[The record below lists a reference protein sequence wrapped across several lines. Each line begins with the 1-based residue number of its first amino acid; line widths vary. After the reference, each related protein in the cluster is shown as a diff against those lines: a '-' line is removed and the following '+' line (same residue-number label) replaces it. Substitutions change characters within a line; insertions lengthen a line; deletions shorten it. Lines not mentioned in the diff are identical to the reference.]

1 MVKKLYKHE
10 FLAWLRVLPIVYIIT
25 LSVAAVHRIIQFFEN
40 DTVYYGIIS
49 GSAIF
54 VYVIALLACAFTPI
68 IFGITRFYK
77 NLFTGEGYLT
87 FTLPVTPGNHLW
99 VKALTAVAFG
109 ILSTLV
115 GLLSVVI
122 ITAGDVLVEIWKA
135 AEYLL
140 KMIPQE
146 YAGHL
151 LGYGGEFLALL
162 LVSGFGTY
170 MLYYTCICIGQLSRK
185 NRVLAAVGVYFAF
198 YMISQVF
205 STVLGIVM
213 AILEET
219 GALESIYLWVE
230 RNALE
235 TVHIVL
241 GGSVVISLVWS
252 LVYWLICHTIIR
264 KKLNLE

>member
-1 MVKKLYKHE
+1 MVRKLYKHE

-25 LSVAAVHRIIQFFEN
+25 LSVAAVHRIIQCFEN
-40 DTVYYGIIS
+40 DTVYYSIIN

-54 VYVIALLACAFTPI
+54 VYVIALLACMFTPI

-77 NLFTGEGYLT
+77 NLFTGEGYLS

-99 VKALTAVAFG
+99 VKVLTAVAFSV
-109 ILSTLV
+109 LSCLV
-115 GLLSVVI
+115 WLLSVVI
-122 ITAGDVLVEIWKA
+122 ITAGDVLAEIWKA
-135 AEYLL
+135 AAYLL
-140 KMIPQE
+140 RMIPE
-146 YAGHL
+146 ENIGHL
-151 LGYGGEFLALL
+151 VGYCGEFLVLL

-170 MLYYTCICIGQLSRK
+170 MLYYTCICIGQLFRK
-185 NRVLAAVGVYFAF
+185 NRVLAAVGVYFGYYIIGQIF
-198 YMISQVF
+198 G
-205 STVLGIVM
+205 TVLGVM
-213 AILEET
+213 LAILEET

-230 RNALE
+230 HNIME
-235 TVHIVL
+235 TFHIVL

>member
-10 FLAWLRVLPIVYIIT
+10 FLAWLRVLPVVYIIT

-99 VKALTAVAFG
+99 VKVLTAVAFS
-109 ILSTLV
+109 IMSLLV
-115 GLLSVVI
+115 CLASFVI
-122 ITAGDVLVEIWKA
+122 ITAGDVLGEIWKA

-140 KMIPQE
+140 KQIPQE

-151 LGYGGEFLALL
+151 LGYCGEFLVLL
-162 LVSGFGTY
+162 LVSSFGTY
-170 MLYYTCICIGQLSRK
+170 MLYYTCICIGQLFRK
-185 NRVLAAVGVYFAF
+185 NRVLAAVGVYFGY
-198 YMISQVF
+198 YMINQVL
-205 STVLGIVM
+205 STVLGVM
-213 AILEET
+213 MAVFEQTGVLENV
-219 GALESIYLWVE
+219 YLWIGE
-230 RNALE
+230 YALE
-235 TVHIVL
+235 TVHIAF
-241 GGSVVISLVWS
+241 GGSIVISAGLG
-252 LVYWLICHTIIR
+252 LVYWLICHTVIR